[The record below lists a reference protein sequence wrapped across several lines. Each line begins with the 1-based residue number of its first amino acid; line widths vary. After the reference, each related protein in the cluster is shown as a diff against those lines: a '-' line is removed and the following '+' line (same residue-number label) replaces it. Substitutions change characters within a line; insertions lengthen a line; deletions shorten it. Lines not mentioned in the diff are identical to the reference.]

1 VVSCKTFRAAHRDPS
16 TFTAKDNSELG
27 KLYAGELDRELKI
40 THPNYKSLPVAEQTK
55 LLEQTQYPLIM
66 VLAANGGL
74 PSNVEEYA
82 KKFES
87 QSPSPSPEQAD
98 SSTDGPK
105 AGLYLTVNRV
115 KETVCTK
122 DGHLTPK
129 YKTRDGALPL
139 VREVFRRLAPAADFY
154 TNHATQLG
162 DITGADDAF
171 RGFHEATSDNGQ
183 KKWIY
188 AQFEARIDFANP
200 DGMRYGDADPDLMDV
215 AVVVE
220 LNPINMFILDGDAY
234 RNWQSAG
241 DVVWRRGRGVL
252 WCQVND

>member
-1 VVSCKTFRAAHRDPS
+1 MYAAEVYR
-16 TFTAKDNSELG
+16 ELG
-27 KLYAGELDRELKI
+27 I

-55 LLEQTQYPLIM
+55 FQDDTKFSLLMLFI
-66 VLAANGGL
+66 ANGAI
-74 PSNVEEYA
+74 PANYQAYFA
-82 KKFES
+82 KIGA
-87 QSPSPSPEQAD
+87 SPSPSPKQED
-98 SSTDGPK
+98 SSTDGPS
-105 AGLYLTVNRV
+105 AALYLTVDGV

-129 YKTRDGALPL
+129 YKTKQGALPL
-139 VREVFRRLAPAADFY
+139 VREVFRLLAPAADFY

-162 DITGADDAF
+162 DITGANDAF
-171 RGFHEATSDNGQ
+171 TGFHEAVSDNGQ

-188 AQFEARIDFANP
+188 ALFEASISFDNP
-200 DGMRYGDADPDLMDV
+200 DGMAYGGADPGLMDV

-220 LNPINMFILDGDAY
+220 LNPINMFILDADAY

-252 WCQVND
+252 GYQVK